1 MNAKKTREG
10 GDDSAPGGYGG
21 GPGGYANVRFV
32 LEEANGESNVIHLV
46 YDGDNDALRNAT
58 SSKAYSLMGTE
69 VGEGY
74 RGIVVRN
81 GKKVLVE

>member
-21 GPGGYANVRFV
+21 HDGYANIRFV
-32 LEEANGESNVIHLV
+32 LEEANGETNAIHLI
-46 YDGDNDALRNAT
+46 DGGENSMLRYTN
-58 SSKAYSLMGTE
+58 SCKAYSLMGTE

-74 RGIVVRN
+74 RGIVIRN
-81 GKKVLVE
+81 GKKVLVK